1 MVIVIIWFHMFRDL
15 KALRTNKSHTLGS
28 VIIGSREYM
37 EIMCS
42 IPIVTRMTHIN

>member
-1 MVIVIIWFHMFRDL
+1 MWFHMFREL

-28 VIIGSREYM
+28 IIIGYREYT

-42 IPIVTRMTHIN
+42 IPIVTRMAHIT